1 MWFEYK
7 IVSMIS
13 FIWTLG
19 AQLENYRRFKRW
31 VHVGGRMP
39 LRKGSEVWLSD
50 WLVLFLVSECRSH
63 MTNTLIQPS
72 CCRWYLLSCHVLR
85 QRNCKS
91 NDAFNFNVFCRI
103 LFLLLFQGIFLLVF
117 LSWQQ
122 KINEYRHL
130 QVPNNGP
137 THTVTLS
144 LTRQITLPMKV
155 RSYPST

>member
-19 AQLENYRRFKRW
+19 TQLESYRRFRRW
-31 VHVGGRMP
+31 VHAGGRMP

-72 CCRWYLLSCHVLR
+72 WCPWFLPSCHVLH

-91 NDAFNFNVFCRI
+91 NEAFNLNVFC
-103 LFLLLFQGIFLLVF
+103 QGFVFAFVSGDFLLVF

-130 QVPNNGP
+130 QIPHNGP
-137 THTVTLS
+137 THAVTLS
-144 LTRQITLPMKV
+144 LTRQIPLPMKV